1 MRTGV
6 ARERLDAIDARMAR
20 AQHEHLR
27 ACRERATSLSRQLT
41 ALSPLAVL
49 NRGYALVYD
58 ENGALIKTTLNIA
71 DGQSIV
77 TRLARGRIRSRVSQV
92 EKDSKD
98 L

>member
-1 MRTGV
+1 
-6 ARERLDAIDARMAR
+6 MAR

-27 ACRERATSLSRQLT
+27 ASREREASLSRQLT

-58 ENGALIKTTLNIA
+58 ENGALIKTTLHIA
-71 DGQSIV
+71 DGQPILI
-77 TRLARGRIRSRVSQV
+77 RLARGRIRSRVSQV
-92 EKDSKD
+92 EEDPKD